1 MQSALI
7 VVIQDIL
14 LINAFSLLDTLLD
27 GRGQEEKDLFLHRLL
42 ARIFEG
48 YPLQIILLFWS
59 KILALPTLFSLKS
72 KSKIYSLLRIAFPTK
87 T

>member
-1 MQSALI
+1 
-7 VVIQDIL
+7 
-14 LINAFSLLDTLLD
+14 
-27 GRGQEEKDLFLHRLL
+27 L

-72 KSKIYSLLRIAFPTK
+72 KSKI
-87 T
+87 